1 MKKTKKRFK
10 KGLALAFSLGIGILS
25 LFPSYVKASTEGASI
40 DTKIAELK
48 TLLED
53 YEKKKEEIKKL
64 LSELEEKEKELKQK
78 EGTLTSMVE
87 KVEKAKDEVEKKNK
101 ELDQIAKA
109 LKGLKVNGLWYIS
122 YMNGKGKD
130 VGGSAGDDEQRSQV
144 AIKRGYVRFTKNIT
158 SWFDAHVTF
167 DVTQVKEELISPNKT
182 NIDGSIMVRTKYIY
196 GKFNFP
202 DMGILK
208 KPFLEF
214 GQVHFPWLDYEE
226 HLNWYRCQDTMF
238 TERNGLFNS
247 ADFGITFTA
256 LLGKEMPEWYKKKV
270 NPYYAGRYGSI
281 SLGIYN
287 GAGYHGREKNNDKP
301 IEARISLRPL
311 PDLLPGFQISY
322 FGIRGKG
329 NQEKNPP
336 NWQVNLLFA
345 SYEHEYFTATS
356 QYYWGVGNQ
365 KGSDE
370 YDKDGYS
377 FFLELKPYAF
387 SSLPISLIAR
397 YDYFDQNDDQKDLSD
412 KQVDESKRYI
422 FGVVYHL
429 DKPHKNMLVLDYDHV
444 DYKDKLLKD
453 DKRLQLTLQV
463 SF

>member
-1 MKKTKKRFK
+1 MGKTKKRFK
-10 KGLALAFSLGIGILS
+10 KGLALALSLGVLS
-25 LFPSYVKASTEGASI
+25 LFPSYAKALTEEKSLDA
-40 DTKIAELK
+40 KIAELK

-64 LSELEEKEKELKQK
+64 LSELEQKEKELKQK

-101 ELDQIAKA
+101 KLDEIIKA
-109 LKGLKVNGLWYIS
+109 LKGLNVNGLWYIS

-130 VGGSAGDDEQRSQV
+130 VGGEAGDDKQRSQV

-158 SWFDAHVTF
+158 PWFDAHVTF
-167 DVTQVKEELISPNKT
+167 DVTQVKEELQKPNKT

-196 GKFNFP
+196 GKFKFP
-202 DMGILK
+202 DMGFLK

-226 HLNWYRCQDTMF
+226 NLNWYRCQDTMF

-247 ADFGITFTA
+247 ADFGITFMA
-256 LLGKEMPEWYKKKV
+256 LLGEEMPEWYKKRV
-270 NPYYAGRYGSI
+270 NPSYAGRYGSI
-281 SLGIYN
+281 ALGIYN
-287 GAGYHGREKNNDKP
+287 GAGYHDREKNNDKP
-301 IEARISLRPL
+301 IEARITLRPL

-329 NQEKNPP
+329 NVEKNPP
-336 NWQVNLLFA
+336 NWRVNLLFA
-345 SYEHEYFTATS
+345 SYEHEYFTATA
-356 QYYWGVGNQ
+356 QYYWGHSNQ
-365 KGSDE
+365 KGSDD

-397 YDYFDQNDDQKDLSD
+397 YDYFDQNDDQKDLAD
-412 KQVDESKRYI
+412 KIVDESKRYI
-422 FGVVYHL
+422 LGIVYHL
-429 DKPHKNMLVLDYDHV
+429 DKPHKNMLVLDYDYV
-444 DYKDKLLKD
+444 NYEDKLLKD

-463 SF
+463 AF